1 MRINYVALLVGIMLG
16 FLAQIFT
23 FFQLQGSLKYDW
35 FKNNYW
41 LVVLMG
47 IPISMLYMTSVKH
60 FVDAYNGLIWPSR
73 IIGFGIGVIVFTIMA
88 QLLFGEPLTT
98 KTIACLILSL
108 GIILVQLFWK

>member
-1 MRINYVALLVGIMLG
+1 MNILSLIIAIVVMFI
-16 FLAQIFT
+16 AQVLT
-23 FFQLQGSLKYDW
+23 FYQLQGPLKIDW

-88 QLLFGEPLTT
+88 QLLFGEPLTST
-98 KTIACLILSL
+98 PIACLILSL

>member
-1 MRINYVALLVGIMLG
+1 MNILSLVIAITIM
-16 FLAQIFT
+16 FIAQVLT
-23 FFQLQGSLKYDW
+23 FYQLQGPLKIDW

-47 IPISMLYMTSVKH
+47 IPISMLYMASVKH